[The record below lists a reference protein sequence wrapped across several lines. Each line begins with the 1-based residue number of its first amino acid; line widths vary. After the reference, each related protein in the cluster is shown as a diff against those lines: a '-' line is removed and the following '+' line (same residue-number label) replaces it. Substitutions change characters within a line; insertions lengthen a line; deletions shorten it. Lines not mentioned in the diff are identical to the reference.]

1 MTTGQRLPLTTVLA
15 VLVQLAAC
23 ASEPEQTP
31 AQRYTVDAARCER
44 QSEIRQ
50 QMSMVA
56 AFPVT
61 VLKDVVIGNDRNIYA
76 ACMAAAGHAVQ
87 AVPAQPPIRPQ
98 AATPASAPRQ

>member
-50 QMSMVA
+50 QMSMA
-56 AFPVT
+56 AFPVA

-76 ACMAAAGHAVQ
+76 ACMAAAGHPVQ
-87 AVPAQPPIRPQ
+87 AVPAQPPTRPQ
-98 AATPASAPRQ
+98 PATPASAPRQ